1 MNRYRYRYLR
11 SSVWIWSTKMSE
23 AQQVLHSRSADLAKA
38 LPMGRIEPEPMGR
51 SLQKNLKK
59 MCRFMCQQLVCLGK
73 SWTCKHWKI
82 QNNYFVISLS
92 FFCHFFWI
100 RFVVLN
106 LCWHFLCIFGSFF
119 GHFFV
124 IFLSFVCH
132 VFVIWFVICW
142 SFLGFLCH
150 KLHVMFSY
158 RFCLLVKGQLVLL
171 CCHLL
176 QRI

>member
-1 MNRYRYRYLR
+1 MYHEKLCCLIVFASGI
-11 SSVWIWSTKMSE
+11 SSVQQETGMGTKQWDILIDTTFTAE
-23 AQQVLHSRSADLAKA
+23 CQIITYARGDL
-38 LPMGRIEPEPMGR
+38 EP
-51 SLQKNLKK
+51 
-59 MCRFMCQQLVCLGK
+59 LVLGK
-73 SWTCKHWKI
+73 SWACKHWKI

-142 SFLGFLCH
+142 SFLGFLCD